1 MLVHLMSDLIKDKT
15 LKLEFSQTPIAV
27 FERYGI
33 MDFES
38 LNSNGIEALIDRISS
53 EIKESLELPHMLGWP
68 SPEEIKVTNVTPDKK
83 SVSEYIG
90 EIEIHGTNFN
100 SLKKGS
106 INKIE
111 FRNSSDSISTIDFK
125 ISSDKLIQANFNGS
139 LNSGDYDLI
148 AYLNDEKLGYS
159 VLKNAFIVE

>member
-15 LKLEFSQTPIAV
+15 LKLEFSQTPISV

-68 SPEEIKVTNVTPDKK
+68 SPEEVKVTNVKPDKK
-83 SVSEYIG
+83 SVSENIG

-111 FRNSSDSISTIDFK
+111 FRNSSDSISTKDFK
-125 ISSDKLIQANFNGS
+125 ISSDKLIQAIFNGS

-148 AYLNDEKLGYS
+148 AYLNNEKVGYL